1 MSDDEIKSWETEA
14 KKGLLKN
21 DQYLTSILTDFRTSM
36 NTVVTGL
43 NTTLSG
49 IGIATKAND
58 WESNGTLE
66 IDEDTLKAA
75 ITNDP
80 EAIKNLF
87 LQESNDDKDTDSM
100 GLSYRMQKI
109 LNKYVQTLGTDGI
122 LVSLAGVDNDNSDE
136 NNTYSDR
143 IDSINDTLEDLKEK
157 LQTEE
162 ARYVKKFSALETYIS
177 NMNSQSSYLSSML
190 GTSSS

>member
-1 MSDDEIKSWETEA
+1 
-14 KKGLLKN
+14 
-21 DQYLTSILTDFRTSM
+21 
-36 NTVVTGL
+36 
-43 NTTLSG
+43 
-49 IGIATKAND
+49 
-58 WESNGTLE
+58 
-66 IDEDTLKAA
+66 
-75 ITNDP
+75 
-80 EAIKNLF
+80 
-87 LQESNDDKDTDSM
+87 
-100 GLSYRMQKI
+100 MQKV

-143 IDSINDTLEDLKEK
+143 IDSINDALDDLKEK

-190 GTSSS
+190 GTSSSSS